1 MMDRTLVMNIRAVIE
16 ALNNVEVK
24 GKDNMEHLLGSI
36 NHLEKIANGEIGEFI
51 LKSEND
57 E

>member
-1 MMDRTLVMNIRAVIE
+1 MDRTLVMNIRAVIE